1 MGPGEVGEHALVQGL
16 GLVAGPAPDPAL
28 VPGAQRALAPGLL
41 QDLPDG
47 RLAVRPGHRVRKRH
61 DPDMCYLKCL
71 LRRWPSRTDS
81 NATDLLQWGH
91 SI

>member
-28 VPGAQRALAPGLL
+28 GPGAQRALAPGLL

-47 RLAVRPGHRVRKRH
+47 RLAVRPGHRVSRIH

-71 LRRWPSRTDS
+71 LRRWLSRTDS
-81 NATDLLQWGH
+81 NATDLVQ
-91 SI
+91 

>member
-1 MGPGEVGEHALVQGL
+1 MGPGEVGEHAPVQGL

-47 RLAVRPGHRVRKRH
+47 RLAIRPGHRVRKRH